1 MRRRLI
7 CSVVAPATLPCG
19 SGTGRLPRRHTGDL
33 NTPMDAASLQLT
45 THLHQL
51 DVGRGGVRLLS
62 REDAQPWGSNNPSHD
77 TFNHGPI
84 IAGAGI
90 IYHDL
95 VNVPSAAVLDRR
107 GQGSALSRSKNV
119 RQCQVCKASQ
129 GDPRQDPSAVQEIK
143 GSIIDSAPV
152 AVPNFQNYAEQK
164 QEQ

>member
-62 REDAQPWGSNNPSHD
+62 RDDAQPWGSNNP
-77 TFNHGPI
+77 
-84 IAGAGI
+84 
-90 IYHDL
+90 
-95 VNVPSAAVLDRR
+95 RR

-119 RQCQVCKASQ
+119 RQCQVCK
-129 GDPRQDPSAVQEIK
+129 RQDPSAVQEIK